1 MTIDRTAGINN
12 IKKMIDHFET
22 LDKQELIERL
32 TLTKAQLLAA
42 EKEIDRLNE
51 YVQLMELEKGN
62 LYGEKENKELAE
74 SYKESVR
81 QTKERTRPLTNF
93 SKDLQESI
101 HKRTYKNL
109 KDHGTDMSYEN
120 EKGKKND

>member
-22 LDKQELIERL
+22 LDKQELIQRL
-32 TLTKAQLLAA
+32 TLTKAQLLTA

-62 LYGEKENKELAE
+62 LYGEKENKELEE
-74 SYKESVR
+74 SYKESRR
-81 QTKERTRPLTNF
+81 QTEERKSKEWIEGYN
-93 SKDLQESI
+93 ESI
-101 HKRTYKNL
+101 KKRTYKKL
-109 KDHGTDMSYEN
+109 KDHGTDISYEN
-120 EKGKKND
+120 EK

>member
-22 LDKQELIERL
+22 LDKQELIQRL
-32 TLTKAQLLAA
+32 TLTKAQLLTA

-51 YVQLMELEKGN
+51 YVLLMELEKGN

-74 SYKESVR
+74 SYKESRR
-81 QTKERTRPLTNF
+81 QTEERKSKEWIEGYN
-93 SKDLQESI
+93 ESI
-101 HKRTYKNL
+101 KKRTYKKL
-109 KDHGTDMSYEN
+109 KDHATDISYEN
-120 EKGKKND
+120 EKVKK

>member
-22 LDKQELIERL
+22 LDKQELIQRL
-32 TLTKAQLLAA
+32 TITKAQLLTA

-74 SYKESVR
+74 SYKESRR
-81 QTKERTRPLTNF
+81 QTEERKSKEWIEGYN
-93 SKDLQESI
+93 ESI
-101 HKRTYKNL
+101 KKRTYKKL
-109 KDHGTDMSYEN
+109 KDHATDISYEN
-120 EKGKKND
+120 EKVKK